1 LGKTADLPLTE
12 KPRRDLSSVRDLPV
26 LRAFGARLSLVQR
39 IVLAS
44 ALLAVLVGAAFVVLI
59 VAVSSLR
66 TTTGEANRSK
76 DVTAATLVLGQN
88 VLSLE
93 AALRGYVT
101 TGDPRFLRPWR
112 DARSTLPAS
121 AAAVEEIAG
130 GNAAQE
136 RRVRRLVAS
145 IDAYVEEYAV
155 PLVTIAGLSPSAAR
169 TAVATAEG
177 RRRLDAIRGQIDRVL
192 RAENALSGRRLASA
206 KSQASYAIIIGLA
219 ALGASVLLV
228 LLFGAELARAVGG
241 PVRRTSEAAK
251 DVAGG
256 NLSVRLPERGPS
268 EVHDLSVAFN
278 EMATSLERAKQELEA
293 QNLQLRES
301 ERLRSELIGVISHEV
316 RTPLACVMG
325 YTSLLQT
332 RDLDDRTRGRY
343 LTIISDEA
351 RRLESLVDDL
361 ADFRRIEEG
370 RLTLEEEPF
379 DLGELLNEQAE
390 SFSGRSEKHSLRV
403 DLAGPALLVRADRH
417 RIAQVIANLL
427 ANAIKYSP
435 EGGVIETSVSDADGI
450 VHVSVR
456 DDGVGIAEEYR
467 PRIFTKFFRGGAA
480 GHGFGGVGLGLAISR
495 EIIEAHGGRMG
506 FESEV
511 GHGSVFWF
519 ELPALTRD
527 R

>member
-1 LGKTADLPLTE
+1 LGKTADLPLVK
-12 KPRRDLSSVRDLPV
+12 KPRRDLPWVRGLPV
-26 LRAFGARLSLVQR
+26 LRAFGARVPLVQR

-76 DVTAATLVLGQN
+76 DVTAATLVLEQD
-88 VLSLE
+88 VLALE
-93 AALRGYVT
+93 AALRGFVT
-101 TGDPRFLRPWR
+101 TSDPRFLRPWR

-121 AAAVEEIAG
+121 AAAVEKLAQG
-130 GNAAQE
+130 DSAQE
-136 RRVRRLVAS
+136 RRVRRLAAS
-145 IDAYVEEYAV
+145 IDAYVEEYAL
-155 PLVTIAGLSPSAAR
+155 PLVTITRLSPAAAR

-177 RRRLDAIRGQIDRVL
+177 RRRLDALRGQIDRVL

-206 KSQASYAIIIGLA
+206 KSQASRAIILA
-219 ALGASVLLV
+219 LVALGASVLLV
-228 LLFGAELARAVGG
+228 LLFGVELVKAVAN
-241 PVRRTSEAAK
+241 PVRRASDAAK

-256 NLSVRLPERGPS
+256 DLSVRLPERGPS

-278 EMATSLERAKQELEA
+278 EMAASLEHNKQELEA

-301 ERLRSELIGVISHEV
+301 ERIRSELIGVISHEV

-332 RDLDDRTRGRY
+332 RDLDHATRGRY

-361 ADFRRIEEG
+361 ADFKRIEEG
-370 RLTLEEEPF
+370 RLTLEEERF
-379 DLGELLNEQAE
+379 DLGTLLEEQAE
-390 SFSGRSEKHSLRV
+390 SFRGRSEKHSLTV
-403 DLAGPALLVRADRH
+403 DVAPELMVHADRH

-427 ANAIKYSP
+427 ANAMKYSP
-435 EGGVIETSVSDADGI
+435 EGGMIEVSGSSAEGI

-456 DDGVGIAEEYR
+456 DEGVGIAEEYR
-467 PRIFTKFFRGGAA
+467 SRIFTKFFRGGAG

-495 EIIEAHGGRMG
+495 EIIEAHSGRMG
-506 FESEV
+506 FESGV
-511 GHGSVFWF
+511 GGGSVFWF
-519 ELPALTRD
+519 ELPALKHVR
-527 R
+527 